1 MEQTS
6 EYTMAELPPY
16 KGNPT
21 IEILNDD
28 GPLNK
33 VTRKRFMFGCTKA
46 KMLLDC
52 IEVLKQFAFA
62 NDAERQN
69 FKVPDNLPRRIKL
82 VSNWKDETG
91 QLRNEPYLLFEKGDD
106 YLNLGVGAQRCQAIW
121 ELRGEIEDWVKK
133 PN

>member
-1 MEQTS
+1 MVER
-6 EYTMAELPPY
+6 LF
-16 KGNPT
+16 KGKPT

-33 VTRKRFMFGCTKA
+33 VTRRRFRFGRTKA

-69 FKVPDNLPRRIKL
+69 FKVPDHLRRRIKL
-82 VSNWKDETG
+82 VSNWKDKTG
-91 QLRNEPYLLFEKGDD
+91 QLHNEPYLLFEEVK
-106 YLNLGVGAQRCQAIW
+106 LGVGAQRCQAIW
-121 ELRGEIEDWVKK
+121 ELRGEIHDWVKK

>member
-6 EYTMAELPPY
+6 EYTMVELPPY

-28 GPLNK
+28 GPFNK
-33 VTRKRFMFGCTKA
+33 VTRKRFMFGRNKA
-46 KMLLDC
+46 QMLLDC

-69 FKVPDNLPRRIKL
+69 FKVPDHLQSRIKL
-82 VSNWKDETG
+82 KSNFTVTG
-91 QLRNEPYLLFEKGDD
+91 SLINEPYLQFEEGNRS
-106 YLNLGVGAQRCQAIW
+106 LELGIGAKRCQAIW

>member
-6 EYTMAELPPY
+6 EYTMVELPPY

-33 VTRKRFMFGCTKA
+33 VTGRRFRFGRTKA

-52 IEVLKQFAFA
+52 IEALKQFAFA

-69 FKVPDNLPRRIKL
+69 FKVPDHLQSRVKL
-82 VSNWKDETG
+82 KSNFTVTTG
-91 QLRNEPYLLFEKGDD
+91 SLINEPYLQFEEGDD
-106 YLNLGVGAQRCQAIW
+106 YLKLGVGAQKCQAIW